1 MKMNT
6 WKLLAPT
13 TRCPFSTYNT
23 VHGQYQISHQTPDM
37 PNPKHFTMFHPR
49 GNFLPSVLGEF
60 ATEAEAK
67 SAVEAHDIK
76 VCAKYGATKP
86 AGSK

>member
-1 MKMNT
+1 MNT
-6 WKLLAPT
+6 WKLLNRAEGYPL
-13 TRCPFSTYNT
+13 STYNT
-23 VHGQYQISHQTPDM
+23 IHGQYQVVHQPPTH
-37 PNPKHFTMFHPR
+37 PNAKQIARFHPH
-49 GNFLPSVLGEF
+49 GDFLPSVLGEF

-76 VCAKYGATKP
+76 MCAKYGATKP